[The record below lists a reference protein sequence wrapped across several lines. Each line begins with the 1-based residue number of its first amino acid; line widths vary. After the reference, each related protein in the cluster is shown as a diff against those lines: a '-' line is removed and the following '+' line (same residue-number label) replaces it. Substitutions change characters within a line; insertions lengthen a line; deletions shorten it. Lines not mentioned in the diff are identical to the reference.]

1 MENQQLSNLNEKQL
15 QLITSAKFGDGH
27 LSTTSLKGNSNYCT
41 NCIYKEYLL
50 HKQNVLGDLAR
61 KICYVEKNGFAQKP
75 IYTLSSNTNSAITLI
90 RDESIE
96 TSLNRLN
103 KLGLSYWF
111 YDDGSLHKTKH
122 FYNLNTHKF
131 SAEIQRDLFIPF
143 LQKFD
148 IYAKLT
154 KETKKDGR
162 EFHYLRISR
171 FEGAFEMSEIMR
183 ANYINCFDY
192 KIWSSE
198 TMNLFSKLRVELKL
212 RGAVITNKHMGLFM
226 NRALL
231 GENVQ
236 DIVRSL
242 EKSKAPKLQWVGVN

>member
-171 FEGAFEMSEIMR
+171 FEGAFEM
-183 ANYINCFDY
+183 
-192 KIWSSE
+192 
-198 TMNLFSKLRVELKL
+198 NLFSKLRVELKL